1 VPARPEYNV
10 PLVIARY
17 VVWTALLTGVAAVAD
32 PYTFWVEPCPTET
45 AKLTGCRS
53 ADPELARWALETWAR
68 ESKDASM
75 ARQSTP
81 FLSMNELAAPEHARI
96 RIRWASGA
104 MNLYGE
110 TEPLLV
116 DGRRGAQIFVLPDI
130 DALSR
135 EIGEAAR
142 RDPLFRD
149 AVVYLTCLHESGHAL
164 GLRHTAAFAD
174 IMYSFQYG
182 GDILAY
188 FERYRAQLKT
198 RADIAIH
205 SGISDADRTALLE
218 AIAREARLK

>member
-1 VPARPEYNV
+1 MA
-10 PLVIARY
+10 
-17 VVWTALLTGVAAVAD
+17 TAAD
-32 PYTFWVEPCPTET
+32 PYTFWVEPCPAET

-53 ADPELARWALETWAR
+53 ADPELARWALETWSR
-68 ESKDASM
+68 ESKSLLTTHELDAS
-75 ARQSTP
+75 
-81 FLSMNELAAPEHARI
+81 EHARI

-188 FERYRAQLKT
+188 FERYRDQLKT
-198 RADIAIH
+198 RADIATH

-218 AIAREARLK
+218 AMARDAGIRQ

>member
-1 VPARPEYNV
+1 
-10 PLVIARY
+10 LVTARY
-17 VVWTALLTGVAAVAD
+17 LVWTAALAGLATAAD
-32 PYTFWVEPCPTET
+32 PYTFWVEPCPAET
-45 AKLTGCRS
+45 ARITGCHS

-68 ESKDASM
+68 ES
-75 ARQSTP
+75 QSL
-81 FLSMNELAAPEHARI
+81 LSTHELSAPEHARI

-116 DGRRGAQIFVLPDI
+116 NGRPGAQIFVLPDMN
-130 DALSR
+130 ALGR

-142 RDPLFRD
+142 RDPLFREG
-149 AVVYLTCLHESGHAL
+149 VVYLTCLHESGHAL

-182 GDILAY
+182 GDILGY
-188 FERYRAQLKT
+188 FERYRRQLRT
-198 RADIAIH
+198 RADIATH

-218 AIAREARLK
+218 ALARFKARLKE

>member
-1 VPARPEYNV
+1 M
-10 PLVIARY
+10 IARY
-17 VVWTALLTGVAAVAD
+17 LVWTAVLAGLASAAD
-32 PYTFWVEPCPTET
+32 PYTFWVEPCPAET
-45 AKLTGCRS
+45 ARITGCQS

-68 ESKDASM
+68 ESKSLL
-75 ARQSTP
+75 TTH
-81 FLSMNELAAPEHARI
+81 ELPAPEHARI

-116 DGRRGAQIFVLPDI
+116 DGRPGAQIFVLPDMN
-130 DALSR
+130 ALGH

-142 RDPLFRD
+142 RDPLFREG
-149 AVVYLTCLHESGHAL
+149 VVYLTCLHESGHAL

-182 GDILAY
+182 GDILGY
-188 FERYRAQLKT
+188 FDRYRRQLKT
-198 RADIAIH
+198 RADIATH

-218 AIAREARLK
+218 ALARFKARL